1 MRVLG
6 FDTAT
11 TATTVAVHDT
21 DTGATFERRDDPP
34 VGARPRHT
42 AQLLVLAAQALADA
56 DTDWT
61 GVDRIAVGTG
71 PGTFTGIRIGVAS
84 ARALASARDTAIVG
98 VSTLQALALGA
109 VDAARERGREPLA
122 VLDARRRE
130 VFVAGW
136 SVAWAGDPD
145 APARRPARVLAPDEL
160 ARRLGEGKGKG
171 KGDADA
177 DADADADGEREG
189 TRWLAVGD
197 GAVASRSLLEG
208 AGALV
213 PDDGSPLHR
222 VSAVAICRLGLQMA
236 PLAPD
241 QIHPEYMRLPDA
253 ELNRRAAA
261 PPRGAER

>member
-21 DTGATFERRDDPP
+21 DTGAMVERRDDPP
-34 VGARPRHT
+34 AGARPRHT

-56 DTDWT
+56 DSDWA

-84 ARALASARDTAIVG
+84 ARALASARDTPIVG

-109 VDAARERGREPLA
+109 VAAARERGRWPLA

-136 SVAWAGDPD
+136 SAARAGDPD
-145 APARRPARVLAPDEL
+145 APAHQTACVLTPDEL
-160 ARRLGEGKGKG
+160 ARRLRERERDGEG
-171 KGDADA
+171 A
-177 DADADADGEREG
+177 
-189 TRWLAVGD
+189 RWLAVGD
-197 GAVASRSLLEG
+197 GALASRSLLEG
-208 AGALV
+208 TGVLV
-213 PDDGSPLHR
+213 PEDGSALHR
-222 VSAVAICRLGLQMA
+222 VSAAAICRLGLQMA
-236 PLAPD
+236 PLTPD
-241 QIHPEYMRLPDA
+241 EIHPEYMRLPDA

-261 PPRGAER
+261 AR

>member
-11 TATTVAVHDT
+11 TATAVAVHDT

-42 AQLLVLAAQALADA
+42 ARLLVLAAQALADA
-56 DTDWT
+56 DGDWA

-84 ARALASARDTAIVG
+84 ARAIASAHDTPIVG

-109 VDAARERGREPLA
+109 AEAARERGRGPLA

-136 SVAWAGDPD
+136 SVAQAGDPD
-145 APARRPARVLAPDEL
+145 APARRPARVVPPEEL
-160 ARRLGEGKGKG
+160 ARSLVESNDEGEADDEGEG
-171 KGDADA
+171 A
-177 DADADADGEREG
+177 
-189 TRWLAVGD
+189 RWLAVGD
-197 GAVASRSLLEG
+197 GAVASRSLLEA

-213 PDDGSPLHR
+213 PEDGSPLHR
-222 VSAVAICRLGLQMA
+222 VSAAAICRIGLQMT
-236 PLAPD
+236 PLTPD
-241 QIHPEYMRLPDA
+241 EIHPDYMRLPDA

-261 PPRGAER
+261 AG

>member
-21 DTGATFERRDDPP
+21 DTGVTFERRDDPP
-34 VGARPRHT
+34 MGARPRHT
-42 AQLLVLAAQALADA
+42 AQLLGLVAQALADA
-56 DTDWT
+56 DTDWA

-84 ARALASARDTAIVG
+84 ARALASARDTPIVG
-98 VSTLQALALGA
+98 VSSLQALALGA
-109 VDAARERGREPLA
+109 VDAARERGRGPLA

-136 SVAWAGDPD
+136 SVARAGDPG
-145 APARRPARVLAPDEL
+145 APASRPACVLAPDEL
-160 ARRLGEGKGKG
+160 ARRLGEGE
-171 KGDADA
+171 
-177 DADADADGEREG
+177 GEGEGGREG

-208 AGALV
+208 TGALV
-213 PDDGSPLHR
+213 PEDGSALHR

-236 PLAPD
+236 PLTPD
-241 QIHPEYMRLPDA
+241 EIHPEYMRLPDA

-261 PPRGAER
+261 AR

>member
-21 DTGATFERRDDPP
+21 ETGATFERRDDPP

-56 DTDWT
+56 DSDWA

-84 ARALASARDTAIVG
+84 ARALASARDTPIVG
-98 VSTLQALALGA
+98 VPTLQALALGA
-109 VDAARERGREPLA
+109 VDAARERDRGPLA

-136 SVAWAGDPD
+136 SVAQAGDPD
-145 APARRPARVLAPDEL
+145 APARRPARVLAPEEL
-160 ARRLGEGKGKG
+160 ARRLDEGEGTG
-171 KGDADA
+171 
-177 DADADADGEREG
+177 
-189 TRWLAVGD
+189 WLAVGD
-197 GAVASRSLLEG
+197 GAVASRSLLER

-213 PDDGSPLHR
+213 PEDGSALHR

-236 PLAPD
+236 PLTPD
-241 QIHPEYMRLPDA
+241 EIHPEYMRLPDA

-261 PPRGAER
+261 AR